1 MQKNRHSKLDIK
13 ERLAQKLEFFEK
25 FFNGNAPGFY
35 FSDKEPA
42 EIRELCIKSIE
53 EFQIKGKKLLKVSLT
68 LQQLCETYHK
78 NMKILETY
86 KESAEYQIE
95 RLEVSIEKK
104 DGFCK
109 DRTKAIENLNI
120 YIEDVEKHLLEV
132 STQRDKAKKE
142 LQTTKE
148 SIKALETKLCQVL
161 SESKKKSI
169 KTKEK
174 HFKQIEAY
182 KSELSVK
189 DKILQDFKVNLE
201 SSERLYNKEKENNEK
216 FKTNCER
223 MRSQIFELKNKLS
236 EEKLKKSN
244 YKDLY
249 KHLIQIRSN
258 KFRNF
263 SMQTMSELDFDEESD
278 PDEDKNDLITLEE
291 EQAMAH
297 SVSCSIEIKEGCD
310 GFLENTE
317 NMIYLIHPKGLEKRR
332 MEKCEEIFIVP
343 AEKTL
348 EICRNDGI
356 FIVNKRKSKENPPVL
371 YTVSEFQVKNKV
383 ENGKLCIKT
392 KVTQGGKEWI
402 EIKRP
407 KIVLSAP
414 TSPTVQVVKV
424 NCWDEGKI
432 KSKTETPVVEVSQ
445 IELEEGLIPDDV
457 GVRKV
462 KNEGYIKSFCQ
473 SFRTSCGYGEII
485 KPKSL
490 YSNLIKL
497 KNPISAIPGAIH
509 GYWQK
514 K

>member
-25 FFNGNAPGFY
+25 FFNGNAPGQY
-35 FSDKEPA
+35 FPDKEPA
-42 EIRELCIKSIE
+42 EIRESCIKTIE
-53 EFQIKGKKLLKVSLT
+53 EYQIKGKKLLKVSLT
-68 LQQLCETYHK
+68 LQQLCESYHK
-78 NMKILETY
+78 NMKMLETY
-86 KESAEYQIE
+86 KESTEYQIE

-104 DGFCK
+104 DSLSK
-109 DRTKAIENLNI
+109 ERIKTIEDLNI

-142 LQTTKE
+142 LNTTKE
-148 SIKALETKLCQVL
+148 SIKSLETKLYQVL
-161 SESKKKSI
+161 SENKKKNI

-182 KSELSVK
+182 KSELSAR
-189 DKILQDFKVNLE
+189 DKSLQDFKANLE
-201 SSERLYNKEKENNEK
+201 LSERLYNKEKEMNEK
-216 FKTNCER
+216 LKTNCER
-223 MRSQIFELKNKLS
+223 MRGQIFELKNKLS

-249 KHLIQIRSN
+249 KDLIQIRSN

-263 SMQTMSELDFDEESD
+263 SMQTMSELDFDEEFD
-278 PDEDKNDLITLEE
+278 PDEDKNDLISLEE
-291 EQAMAH
+291 EQAKEH

-310 GFLENTE
+310 GFSENTE

-332 MEKCEEIFIVP
+332 MEKCEEVFVVP
-343 AEKTL
+343 TEKTL
-348 EICRNDGI
+348 EICRNEGI
-356 FIVNKRKSKENPPVL
+356 LIVNKRKSKENRPVL
-371 YTVSEFQVKNKV
+371 YTVSELQVKNKV

-392 KVTQGGKEWI
+392 KVAQGGREWI

-407 KIVLSAP
+407 KNFLSAP
-414 TSPTVQVVKV
+414 ASPTVQVVKV

-432 KSKTETPVVEVSQ
+432 KRKTETPVVEVSQ
-445 IELEEGLIPDDV
+445 IEVDESQNPEDL

-462 KNEGYIKSFCQ
+462 ENEGYIKSFCQ
-473 SFRTSCGYGEII
+473 SFKTSCGYGGII

-497 KNPISAIPGAIH
+497 KNPISAIPGAIQ